1 MQINSPIY
9 YSFKNDSPY
18 TNEAKWV
25 INVLSSYAGIE
36 LINKQEEKNIT
47 IEINSVFFDK
57 VYSKSAISQAFLN
70 DEMEISLSD
79 GSIDFISTI
88 FYFLNCLWEREQNAT
103 LDHWGR
109 SDFSGSI
116 WDKFQHKRPIKKVNQ
131 LFDSVL
137 NEWGIPLPKKPSS
150 VFLSHDIDVVYGA
163 YFEDGMALA
172 KKGQY
177 GKMLKQIKDHFIKGP
192 QWFNFRTI
200 ANLELKYGLNSTF
213 FWIPLKGKVE
223 GVGKNAD
230 YSLKN
235 KAISTEI
242 NWLKNEGFS
251 HGIHKSIASSSLK
264 EEVELMQMDIL
275 SNRYHY
281 LKFDFEHLKK
291 EMNAAGLLMDASLG
305 YAEVPG
311 YRNGYTLPFIP
322 FDLENR
328 TPCRFVEVPL
338 TIMDGTFSKYQKS
351 SGKEAFAQISD
362 FIDEHEQNCVISILW
377 HNSHFTDFKYEGYPE
392 VYEQVL
398 KIIHEKSLKSVSPKE
413 LIERY
418 LKDA

>member
-1 MQINSPIY
+1 
-9 YSFKNDSPY
+9 
-18 TNEAKWV
+18 
-25 INVLSSYAGIE
+25 
-36 LINKQEEKNIT
+36 
-47 IEINSVFFDK
+47 
-57 VYSKSAISQAFLN
+57 
-70 DEMEISLSD
+70 
-79 GSIDFISTI
+79 
-88 FYFLNCLWEREQNAT
+88 
-103 LDHWGR
+103 
-109 SDFSGSI
+109 
-116 WDKFQHKRPIKKVNQ
+116 
-131 LFDSVL
+131 
-137 NEWGIPLPKKPSS
+137 
-150 VFLSHDIDVVYGA
+150 VVYGA
-163 YFEDGMALA
+163 YLEDGMALA
-172 KKGQY
+172 KKGRY
-177 GKMLKQIKDHFIKGP
+177 GKMLKQIKDHFMKGP

-242 NWLKNEGFS
+242 NWLKNQGFS

-264 EEVELMQMDIL
+264 EEVALMQMDIL

-281 LKFDFEHLKK
+281 LKFDFDHLKK
-291 EMNAAGLLMDASLG
+291 EMKDAGLLMDASLG

-311 YRNGYTLPFIP
+311 YRNGYSLPFIP
-322 FDLENR
+322 FDIENR
-328 TPCRFVEVPL
+328 TPCRFIEVPL

-362 FIDEHEQNCVISILW
+362 FIHENEQNCVISILW

-418 LKDA
+418 L